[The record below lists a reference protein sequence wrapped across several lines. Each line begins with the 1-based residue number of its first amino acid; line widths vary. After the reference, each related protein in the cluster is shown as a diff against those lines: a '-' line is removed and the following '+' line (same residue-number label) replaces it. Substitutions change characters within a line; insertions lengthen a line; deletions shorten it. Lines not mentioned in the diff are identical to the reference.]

1 MIHFYSWN
9 LKILALL
16 NTYYKIYIN
25 KITKIIFGYKIV
37 IEIDEDYTSNNI
49 NVLFNDNN
57 HYYFIISNNS
67 TNNNHI
73 KMSILKW
80 INDSSENF
88 KFLNMGKSISNPYY
102 IIMDISLKIQ

>member
-1 MIHFYSWN
+1 MIHLYSGN

-88 KFLNMGKSISNPYY
+88 KFLNF
-102 IIMDISLKIQ
+102 